1 MNLPKFQPNSQRRI
15 KMSFPYL
22 HETKELN
29 DETRKEAASGAFV
42 RLTDGICHYE
52 LYAPPLLEEGLEMGF
67 GIVVLI
73 HGFSVPYFIWNPTF
87 DFLVKSGFRVL
98 RYDLFG
104 RGLSDRPHTDYN
116 IHLFVR
122 QLKDLLDA
130 LEIAEPVHLVGLS
143 MGGAISAA
151 FVDQYSERVKSH
163 ILVDPAG
170 AKPIP
175 LSWTLKAARLPL
187 VAELVLGLFGGETL
201 VKGLA
206 SDFFSPDLIEQFQAN
221 YRFQMRYQGFIRAI
235 LSSIRNGMLDSF
247 YETYQRVGKLNKPT
261 LLFWGCNDTTVPF
274 ANSRVILSA
283 IPHAEFHPIEDCSH
297 IPHYERP
304 DELNPILSEFIIQ
317 NS

>member
-1 MNLPKFQPNSQRRI
+1 
-15 KMSFPYL
+15 MSFPYL

-29 DETRKEAASGAFV
+29 DETRKEATSGAFA
-42 RLTDGICHYE
+42 RLSDGVTHYE
-52 LYAPPLLEEGLEMGF
+52 TSPLPYSGEGLGVRAT
-67 GIVVLI
+67 VVLT
-73 HGFSVPYFIWNPTF
+73 HGFSVPYFIWDPTF
-87 DFLVKSGFRVL
+87 DFLAKSGFRVL

-104 RGLSDRPHTDYN
+104 RGFSDRPHTAYN

-122 QLKDLLDA
+122 QLRNLLDA

-151 FVDQYSERVKSH
+151 FVDQYPERVKSH

-175 LSWTLKAARLPL
+175 LSWVLKAARLPF
-187 VAELVLGLFGGETL
+187 VAELALGLFGGKTL

-206 SDFFSPDLIEQFQAN
+206 SDFFSPGLIEQFQAN
-221 YRFQMRYQGFIRAI
+221 YRIQMQYKGFIRAI

-247 YETYQRVGKLNKPT
+247 FETFQRAGKLKKPT
-261 LLFWGCNDTTVPF
+261 LLLWGRNDTTVPF
-274 ANSRVILSA
+274 ANSREILSA
-283 IPHAEFHPIEDCSH
+283 IPHAEFHPIENCSH

-304 DELNPILSEFIIQ
+304 DKVNPILSEFIIQ
-317 NS
+317 NSEL

>member
-1 MNLPKFQPNSQRRI
+1 
-15 KMSFPYL
+15 MSFPYL

-29 DETRKEAASGAFV
+29 DETRRETASGAFV
-42 RLTDGICHYE
+42 RLSDGVTHYE
-52 LYAPPLLEEGLEMGF
+52 LDGTGTRV
-67 GIVVLI
+67 IVLV
-73 HGFSVPYFIWNPTF
+73 HGFSVPYFIWDPTF
-87 DFLVKSGFRVL
+87 DFLAKSGFRVL

-104 RGLSDRPHTDYN
+104 RGLSDRPRADYN

-130 LEIAEPVHLVGLS
+130 LKITEPVHLVGLS
-143 MGGAISAA
+143 MGGAVSAA
-151 FVDQYSERVKSH
+151 FVDRYPERVKSH

-221 YRFQMRYQGFIRAI
+221 YRIQMRYQGFIRVI
-235 LSSIRNGMLDSF
+235 LSSIRNGMLASF
-247 YETYQRVGKLNKPT
+247 YETYQRVGKLKKPT
-261 LLFWGCNDTTVPF
+261 LLIWGRNDTTVPF
-274 ANSRVILSA
+274 ANSREILSA
-283 IPHAEFHPIEDCSH
+283 IPHAEFHPIENCSH
-297 IPHYERP
+297 IPHYEKP
-304 DELNPILSEFIIQ
+304 DEVNPILSEFIIQ
-317 NS
+317 NSSFPL